1 MSALVQSD
9 PRPANK
15 HEGLRLVSLPMA
27 AGPSNL
33 PDRDQLLELATA
45 LQTTLAVDE
54 LLRLFAEHCARSVSH
69 DSLDYLSPDGTT
81 LGPFGSPAENACT
94 YKLVLAE
101 HDLGTVRFTRCRPFS
116 EPDTTALENLLCN
129 LVHPLRNAILYQSA
143 LRAATKDPLTGV
155 YNRASLSS
163 TLEREVGLAKRHAH
177 QLSIILLDVDHFKQV
192 NDTYGHLAGDH
203 VLRNLGHTIGT
214 CLRDSDI
221 LFRYGGEEFL
231 VLLSNTPESGALCLA
246 ERIRRTIADRPILF
260 EDNAFTLTVSLG
272 VASLSAHDTH
282 HMLVSKADLALY
294 YAKTQGRNRAV
305 THGTTQQRA
314 LGMV

>member
-1 MSALVQSD
+1 
-9 PRPANK
+9 
-15 HEGLRLVSLPMA
+15 MA
-27 AGPSNL
+27 GAPLDL

-45 LQTTLAVDE
+45 LQTTLAIE
-54 LLRLFAEHCARSVSH
+54 QLLGLFAEHCTRSVSH

-81 LGPFGSPAENACT
+81 LGPFGSPAANACT

-101 HDLGTVRFTRCRPFS
+101 QDLGTVRFTRCRPFS
-116 EPDTTALENLLCN
+116 ERDTAALENLLCN
-129 LVHPLRNAILYQSA
+129 LVHPLRNALLYQSA

-155 YNRASLSS
+155 YNRASLPS

-177 QLSIILLDVDHFKQV
+177 HLSIILLDADHFKQV

-203 VLRNLGHTIGT
+203 VLRSLGHTIGT

-231 VLLSNTPESGALCLA
+231 VLLSNTPETGALCLA
-246 ERIRRTIADRPILF
+246 ERIRRAIADRAILF
-260 EDNAFTLTVSLG
+260 QDNAFTLTVSLG
-272 VASLSAHDTH
+272 IASLAAHDTH
-282 HMLVSKADLALY
+282 HTLIGKADLALY

-305 THGTTQQRA
+305 THGATQHHA